1 MDYRINGRILNVN
14 NVINQSR
21 RTISIKIVYPNDIE
35 VISPY
40 PMKEDDIISVLD
52 RHKRFIVKR
61 FENSEMDNDAIHIL
75 GKKYRLLIYE
85 SDFNNILVYE
95 SIDAVKIY
103 SKSLKDEDI
112 ALIINKYYQ
121 IVLSNIVSK
130 NIDYIKYKLKINF
143 DIKFIYKRVNTYFGE
158 CYPTRKEVIL
168 NLKLAKYELKYI
180 LSVIYHELAH
190 FHYQNH
196 QQGFYRILEEA
207 FPNYKITQSNLR
219 KIKYNEKY

>member
-1 MDYRINGRILNVN
+1 MDYKIDGRLLNVS
-14 NVINQSR
+14 NVISDSR

-40 PMKEDDIISVLD
+40 PMKYDDIIAVLD
-52 RHKRFIVKR
+52 RHKRFIIKR

-75 GKKYRLLIYE
+75 GKKYRLMIYE
-85 SDFNNILVYE
+85 SDFNNILVDE
-95 SIDAVKIY
+95 SLEVVKIY
-103 SKSLKDEDI
+103 LKDISDKNV
-112 ALIINKYYQ
+112 AAIINKYYQ
-121 IVLSNIVSK
+121 TVLSNIVIK
-130 NIDYIKYKLKINF
+130 NIDYIKFKLKINF

-158 CYPTRKEVIL
+158 CYPSRKEVIL
-168 NLKLAKYELKYI
+168 NLKLAKYEIKYI

-207 FPNYKITQSNLR
+207 YPNYKLTQSNLR